1 MKQTFVPLRSDLL
14 RVEAESQTEKQQ
26 RYKEPRKY
34 YVVINIIMGIE
45 SSYETVAEGYFSL
58 EAIRDAPEEAML
70 RLKLNGNNV

>member
-14 RVEAESQTEKQQ
+14 RVEAENQTKKQQ
-26 RYKEPRKY
+26 RHKEPRKY
-34 YVVINIIMGIE
+34 HVVINIIMGIE
-45 SSYETVAEGYFSL
+45 SSYVTVAEGYFGL